1 MPLHLGSDIGNKM
14 NCWACR
20 EIWYGEKWDEF
31 RHSWH
36 SATPDLGLSRYR
48 RISWH
53 WFQGLRHDS
62 YLDINFF
69 IITFDECQ
77 EILKWWYLG
86 NYLGWDLE
94 TSVSLRADIDIMP
107 KPGLSNDMNH
117 KYHLNF
123 HHIRSAQSNRQLSK
137 SPYSQCLSPGVM
149 ASMEAATSIYL
160 GSNQQPDQNG
170 QFSCSNHQISNP
182 RRASCSLSAASQYF
196 INHINLIGCR

>member
-1 MPLHLGSDIGNKM
+1 MIWAWEVPVLIWSLIRTKVNRCRCFHL
-14 NCWACR
+14 CHYTWAQTLRIRWFTELSIRLCR
-20 EIWYGEKWDEF
+20 IVYGESWDDICDSC
-31 RHSWH
+31 HSG
-36 SATPDLGLSRYR
+36 TPGLALCQYR
-48 RISWH
+48 RVSWH

-107 KPGLSNDMNH
+107 NPGLSNDMKG
-117 KYHLNF
+117 KYHLTF

-149 ASMEAATSIYL
+149 E
-160 GSNQQPDQNG
+160 
-170 QFSCSNHQISNP
+170 
-182 RRASCSLSAASQYF
+182 
-196 INHINLIGCR
+196 

>member
-1 MPLHLGSDIGNKM
+1 MRIVSIDLVVDSNQGESMSLLPFMPLHLGSDIGNKM

-20 EIWYGEKWDEF
+20 DLCIGEKWDEF

-36 SATPDLGLSRYR
+36 SATPDLALSQYR

-53 WFQGLRHDS
+53 YFQGLRHDS

-94 TSVSLRADIDIMP
+94 TSVSLRADIDIVP
-107 KPGLSNDMNH
+107 NLGLSNDMND
-117 KYHLNF
+117 KYHLTF

-149 ASMEAATSIYL
+149 A
-160 GSNQQPDQNG
+160 
-170 QFSCSNHQISNP
+170 
-182 RRASCSLSAASQYF
+182 
-196 INHINLIGCR
+196 

>member
-1 MPLHLGSDIGNKM
+1 MIWAWELPVLISFLIRTKVNRCRCFHLCHYTWAQTLGIRWTAEPADRSDIST
-14 NCWACR
+14 
-20 EIWYGEKWDEF
+20 YGEKWDEF

-36 SATPDLGLSRYR
+36 SATPGLGLSQYR

-107 KPGLSNDMNH
+107 NPGLSNDMNH

-123 HHIRSAQSNRQLSK
+123 HHIRPAQSNRQLSK
-137 SPYSQCLSPGVM
+137 SPYSQCLSSG
-149 ASMEAATSIYL
+149 
-160 GSNQQPDQNG
+160 
-170 QFSCSNHQISNP
+170 
-182 RRASCSLSAASQYF
+182 F
-196 INHINLIGCR
+196 IA

>member
-1 MPLHLGSDIGNKM
+1 MRTASIDLVVDSNQGKSMSLLPFMQWHLGSDIEIKVIYG
-14 NCWACR
+14 AVDQIVQ
-20 EIWYGEKWDEF
+20 IWYGERWDDICDSC
-31 RHSWH
+31 HSG
-36 SATPDLGLSRYR
+36 TPGLALCQYR
-48 RISWH
+48 RVSWH

-86 NYLGWDLE
+86 KHLGWDLE

-107 KPGLSNDMNH
+107 NPGLSNDMKG
-117 KYHLNF
+117 KYHLTF

-149 ASMEAATSIYL
+149 A
-160 GSNQQPDQNG
+160 
-170 QFSCSNHQISNP
+170 
-182 RRASCSLSAASQYF
+182 
-196 INHINLIGCR
+196 